1 MLEAIL
7 IFGIINGL
15 IYALVALGFTMAYG
29 ISGIVNLAHG
39 VFFVVGAYL
48 YGVFLN
54 HLSNTISPDFSYLA
68 PIIAA
73 MLSFIITGFIGS
85 IFYRVTL
92 HQILGDEVSIL
103 ITSILGCVIFQQLIY
118 ITMGYK
124 AAFQFRIEPFTS
136 GQVKILNTRV
146 PTGQALA
153 ALTSIIAFAVLA
165 ILISKTKIGRAMKA
179 LSQDLESAM
188 LMGVS
193 TEKMYIF
200 TTFISAG
207 LAGLA
212 GTLFTSTLTQGV
224 ASQMWMLALAISFTV
239 VVLGG
244 LGSIK
249 GSLLGGLI
257 FGIAEAAATRIIPG
271 GGVLQQS
278 IPFIVIILALLIRPK
293 GLFGKRVEME

>member
-48 YGVFLN
+48 YGVLLTP
-54 HLSNTISPDFSYLA
+54 LSKIISPDFPYLA
-68 PIIAA
+68 TLTAA
-73 MLSFIITGFIGS
+73 LLSIIITGFIGS
-85 IFYRVTL
+85 IFYRITL
-92 HQILGDEVSIL
+92 HHILGDEVSIL
-103 ITSILGCVIFQQLIY
+103 ITSILACIIFQKLIY
-118 ITMGYK
+118 ITVGYA
-124 AAFQFRIEPFTS
+124 AAFQFRIEPFAY
-136 GQVKILNTRV
+136 GQIKILSTYV

-153 ALTSIIAFAVLA
+153 TLISLIAFAVLA
-165 ILISKTKIGRAMKA
+165 IFITKTKIGRAMKS

-207 LAGLA
+207 LASLA

-224 ASQMWMLALAISFTV
+224 ASQMWMQALAISFTV

-257 FGIAEAAATRIIPG
+257 FGIAEAAATRILPG

-278 IPFIVIILALLIRPK
+278 IPFIVIIIALLIRPK
-293 GLFGKRVEME
+293 GLFGKRIEME